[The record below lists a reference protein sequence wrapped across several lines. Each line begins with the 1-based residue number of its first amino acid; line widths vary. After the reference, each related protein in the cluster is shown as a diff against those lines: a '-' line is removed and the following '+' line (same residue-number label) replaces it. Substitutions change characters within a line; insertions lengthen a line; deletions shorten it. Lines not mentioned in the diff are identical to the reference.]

1 MFKLFKGLR
10 LSGIIFRGFG
20 VQFALAPSPPDTS
33 FKRTQDER
41 LLMDK
46 IWMMATTE
54 AYVARHAQKLSGS
67 RDQVIDAFF
76 SEQPELKR
84 FVERNI
90 EAGTCHEALL
100 QLNRQTDA
108 VRKERARLREIY
120 KHTL

>member
-1 MFKLFKGLR
+1 MLKLLKRFR
-10 LSGIIFRGFG
+10 VSGITFYGFG
-20 VQFALAPSPPDTS
+20 IRFASVPSPTDTS
-33 FKRTQDER
+33 FKRAQNER

-54 AYVARHAQKLSGS
+54 AYVARQAQKLTGS
-67 RDQVIDAFF
+67 RDHVIDAFF

-108 VRKERARLREIY
+108 VRQERARLREIH
-120 KHTL
+120 KHTV

>member
-1 MFKLFKGLR
+1 MLKLLKRFR
-10 LSGIIFRGFG
+10 VSGITFQGFG
-20 VQFALAPSPPDTS
+20 VQFASAYPPPDTS
-33 FKRTQDER
+33 FKRAQDER

-54 AYVARHAQKLSGS
+54 AYVARQAQKLSGS
-67 RDQVIDAFF
+67 RDHVIDTFY

-84 FVERNI
+84 FVDRNI

-108 VRKERARLREIY
+108 VNQERARLREIL
-120 KHTL
+120 KHTV